1 MWQLL
6 QKKVIEAAAEKKD
19 AEARCRAA
27 EERRVEAEGQVRPV
41 PSRPVPPCLSP
52 AAPWVAPWVAA
63 LSVFSFLSRHPPVA
77 TLAPPISDACCRWTG

>member
-1 MWQLL
+1 VWQLL

-27 EERRVEAEGQVRPV
+27 KERRVEAEGQVRPV
-41 PSRPVPPCLSP
+41 PSRP
-52 AAPWVAPWVAA
+52 APSLPGRTLGRSLGRSLVRVLIHA
-63 LSVFSFLSRHPPVA
+63 SRHPPVA